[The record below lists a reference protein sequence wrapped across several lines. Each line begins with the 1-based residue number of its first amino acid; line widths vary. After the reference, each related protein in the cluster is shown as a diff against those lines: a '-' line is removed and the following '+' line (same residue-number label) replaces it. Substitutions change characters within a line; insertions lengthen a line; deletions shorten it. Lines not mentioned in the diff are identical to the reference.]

1 MELSPEVIYNV
12 LHPTAAFSQLP
23 RKAAEDYAA
32 PTAPNWETSFLN
44 PKNRIDSL
52 DLPQRPM
59 WRIDGCLACGTQY
72 FAVILFLGD
81 VAPNRVDVFIPA
93 ASKIDPIIRDT
104 LDLNIAFHTR
114 DTRRVR
120 QLAISR
126 HLVRCL
132 DHWTRMS
139 DDMAKKYRQLP
150 FGSRILL
157 HNLPADIRQTL
168 ITVIPTHY
176 LERQMLSPKALQDL
190 WSHEAVLPPAIDL
203 SKLIYLAQ
211 PHDSVSI
218 VQYGGKVWIFK
229 ALTSYT
235 KYLYHELRH
244 LLRIPKHH
252 SIISRPEYLVT
263 KVCSFGSKVAVVGFL
278 AEYHVH
284 GSLLDHL
291 PFFSTHNMTTLAKEV
306 KWSLQITSAMVHLRK
321 NAGIFYPDL
330 RLDNIV
336 LSETGDLVMVD
347 FEQRGVWCEFA
358 APEVNAIEYVR
369 ILATDEDVPQE
380 IREKYAKVL
389 SQLLPGWEALAEG
402 EDYVWP
408 SAIKGYNIPWLCLT
422 AQEQEACEVYM
433 LGRVLWCIFEAK
445 SSPQRAAAWASY
457 KYEPLEDFPTYRRT
471 PPEMQELIDDCT
483 RGRRSA
489 LSDFIVRRRS
499 HLILRK
505 HERRGCPGES
515 TPQLIHNTA
524 RKWWSAELKEAEM
537 WLQERAEGMGNGTW
551 KGNCYNRPRLEQVW
565 NRLATFYEKCCN
577 PSGSESD

>member
-1 MELSPEVIYNV
+1 
-12 LHPTAAFSQLP
+12 
-23 RKAAEDYAA
+23 
-32 PTAPNWETSFLN
+32 
-44 PKNRIDSL
+44 
-52 DLPQRPM
+52 
-59 WRIDGCLACGTQY
+59 
-72 FAVILFLGD
+72 
-81 VAPNRVDVFIPA
+81 
-93 ASKIDPIIRDT
+93 
-104 LDLNIAFHTR
+104 
-114 DTRRVR
+114 
-120 QLAISR
+120 
-126 HLVRCL
+126 
-132 DHWTRMS
+132 
-139 DDMAKKYRQLP
+139 
-150 FGSRILL
+150 
-157 HNLPADIRQTL
+157 
-168 ITVIPTHY
+168 
-176 LERQMLSPKALQDL
+176 
-190 WSHEAVLPPAIDL
+190 
-203 SKLIYLAQ
+203 
-211 PHDSVSI
+211 
-218 VQYGGKVWIFK
+218 
-229 ALTSYT
+229 
-235 KYLYHELRH
+235 
-244 LLRIPKHH
+244 
-252 SIISRPEYLVT
+252 
-263 KVCSFGSKVAVVGFL
+263 
-278 AEYHVH
+278 
-284 GSLLDHL
+284 
-291 PFFSTHNMTTLAKEV
+291 
-306 KWSLQITSAMVHLRK
+306 
-321 NAGIFYPDL
+321 
-330 RLDNIV
+330 
-336 LSETGDLVMVD
+336 MVD

-369 ILATDEDVPQE
+369 ILATDEDLPQE